1 MNRSLSIRLLRI
13 VSLALLVAAGLL
25 AVGCDSGGSNG
36 GGDPLDG
43 DLSYEVEGSAQV
55 SITESFFYSTGDGP
69 CQSTQSN
76 ISSSLPIEVDLE
88 PEDVGCDGVEPSEF
102 DGVQVTVSQLTGPMD
117 VTLRLVSDGEVVEE
131 ATEPESFGGGEA
143 WIVEAG
149 EIPDLS
155 Q

>member
-1 MNRSLSIRLLRI
+1 MRRHLKAFQ
-13 VSLALLVAAGLL
+13 VLALAIFPLL
-25 AVGCDSGGSNG
+25 LLGCDSGGSNG
-36 GGDPLDG
+36 GSGNPLDG
-43 DLSYEVEGSAQV
+43 DLSYEVDGSAQV

-76 ISSSLPIEVDLE
+76 ISSSLPIEVDLA
-88 PEDVGCDGVEPSEF
+88 PEDVNCDGVSPSEF
-102 DGVQVTVSQLTGPMD
+102 DGVRVTVSQLTGSMD
-117 VTLRLVSDGEVVEE
+117 ITLRLLSDGDLVAE

>member
-1 MNRSLSIRLLRI
+1 MRYTTVLRHLRTGSLCF
-13 VSLALLVAAGLL
+13 LLVVGLL
-25 AVGCDSGGSNG
+25 AVGCDSGGNNG
-36 GGDPLDG
+36 GNPLDG

-55 SITESFFYSTGDGP
+55 SITEGFFYSTGDGP

-88 PEDVGCDGVEPSEF
+88 PEGDGCEGVDPSDFE
-102 DGVQVTVSQLTGPMD
+102 GVRVTVSQLTGPMD
-117 VTLRLVSDGEVVEE
+117 VTLRLLSDGDVVEE

-143 WIVEAG
+143 WIVEVG